1 MTLFFPYFV
10 PLSQKEKIYDKPENT
25 HVLNGL
31 NHPTYLPLKPV
42 YLQRSIC
49 ILNMLET
56 DLSIFKK
63 LK

>member
-10 PLSQKEKIYDKPENT
+10 PLSQKEKIYDEPENT

-31 NHPTYLPLKPV
+31 NHPTYLPLKLV

-56 DLSIFKK
+56 DLSIF
-63 LK
+63 